1 MNAFK
6 RVLIYT
12 IPVASFSVL
21 LNIPKFF
28 ETQVLFSDFIDIYDY
43 KKPKTIG
50 NSYNLNYITNHFK
63 FRSAT
68 AMRLGWFTMYPSTVW
83 HQTTFGGIHWVF
95 CSTQLW
101 RLQLF
106 RYLHSCFSTT
116 RYTSK
121 LLVYKVCNNLDKT
134 VKLENWY
141 SLWIYIDGF
150 DF

>member
-28 ETQVLFSDFIDIYDY
+28 ETQVLFSDFIETYDY
-43 KKPKTIG
+43 KKIETPLTWIVSKII
-50 NSYNLNYITNHFK
+50 LK
-63 FRSAT
+63 PRSAT

-83 HQTTFGGIHWVF
+83 HQTTFGGTHWVF
-95 CSTQLW
+95 CFTQLW
-101 RLQLF
+101 RLRLF
-106 RYLHSCFSTT
+106 QYLHSCFSTT

-121 LLVYKVCNNLDKT
+121 VVVYKLCNDVDKT
-134 VKLENWY
+134 KSRKLKFIVNLCWW
-141 SLWIYIDGF
+141 LWF
-150 DF
+150 LEA